1 MIWLDAHLSPALAP
15 WIVRT
20 FSLSAEHIRDLGLR
34 DAEDEVIFQAAR
46 KQDAIIVTKDSDFV
60 ELVTRLGPPPKVIW
74 LRSGNTTNKHL
85 QRIFDAH
92 LRTALALLE
101 GGDSLVEVI
110 P

>member
-15 WIVRT
+15 WITRT
-20 FSLSAEHIRDLGLR
+20 FSMAAEHIRTLGLR
-34 DAEDEVIFQAAR
+34 DSEDDHIFQEAR
-46 KQDAIIVTKDSDFV
+46 KQDAIIITKDSDFV
-60 ELVTRLGPPPKVIW
+60 DLVLRLGAPPKVIW
-74 LRSGNTTNKHL
+74 WRSGNTTNERL

-101 GGDSLVEVI
+101 GGDSLVEII